1 MNKYDKKAEI
11 GKMQREH
18 DSAWKDI
25 IEQIDA
31 NKI

>member
-1 MNKYDKKAEI
+1 MNEYDKKAEI
-11 GKMQREH
+11 GKMQRGY
-18 DSAWKDI
+18 DSAWKEI

>member
-1 MNKYDKKAEI
+1 MNEYNKKVEI
-11 GKMQREH
+11 DKMQSEY
-18 DSAWKDI
+18 DSAWKVV